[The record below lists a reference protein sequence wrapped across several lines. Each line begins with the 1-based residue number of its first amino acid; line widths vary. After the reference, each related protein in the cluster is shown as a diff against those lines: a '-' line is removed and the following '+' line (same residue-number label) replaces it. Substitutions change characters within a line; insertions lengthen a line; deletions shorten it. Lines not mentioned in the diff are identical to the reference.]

1 MQLTYVCICVQTGT
15 NKKLTTDKLKTTV
28 SELLWDERHETVSFR
43 LWYAYGLLLICT
55 DKDLNLG

>member
-1 MQLTYVCICVQTGT
+1 MFVFVYKTGT